1 MDHTRQAQLERFQ
14 ASRQEPV
21 RLAIALEEFLRP
33 GLDEAAQAVYAAYL
47 QRRVRPAVAALVDS
61 EDLSGLEVLRDQ
73 GWLDARQLDD
83 GIAHARQTKR
93 TAALIWLL
101 AAKDRDFGWPDRDL
115 TL

>member
-1 MDHTRQAQLERFQ
+1 MDHTRQQQLDRFH

-21 RLAIALEEFLRP
+21 RLAIALEGFLQP
-33 GLDEAAQAVYAAYL
+33 GPDDEAKAVYEAYL
-47 QRRVRPAVAALVDS
+47 QRRLRPAVAALVDR
-61 EDLSGLEVLRDQ
+61 EELSGLEALRDR

-83 GIAHARQTKR
+83 GIAHARAGQR